1 MRGAISKKRG
11 SQPRWPEKAE
21 GMEKSKRARK
31 RKLDTAKTD
40 LKPPLAVLRRAG
52 CPPRVGRKRWK
63 FLHTHEVGQSSHSN
77 GHAILRAHYNSR
89 RDKSCRCCQ
98 HNSNCDH
105 ERRQVSANFAH
116 RYRNV
121 RTAFITRKHFQV
133 ECQVASRLKPVATVF
148 FKAPVD
154 NAPQRERQIVNTG
167 RQLRGFLFKDSA
179 HSVGSCC

>member
-121 RTAFITRKHFQV
+121 RTAFIT
-133 ECQVASRLKPVATVF
+133 VAQA
-148 FKAPVD
+148 
-154 NAPQRERQIVNTG
+154 IG
-167 RQLRGFLFKDSA
+167 RWFRGYVPSSA
-179 HSVGSCC
+179 LSASACLLIAISHID